1 MNNQTL
7 NPEKIEPEMPKQE
20 LDEPFDSKGPS
31 DNISSKELAI
41 AEKDKDRKKGISVLF
56 G

>member
-7 NPEKIEPEMPKQE
+7 NLEKTRNEPEPPKQE
-20 LDEPFDSKGPS
+20 LDEPFDSNALS

-41 AEKDKDRKKGISVLF
+41 AEKDKPIAMG
-56 G
+56 